1 VSVGATWT
9 RRTER
14 GSLGAFHFML
24 WMYRR
29 LGRSRLFAWFLTPAA
44 AYFLLTDRKAR
55 RGSLEYLRRVAAWP
69 AARGAALPHQPG
81 WRDGLRHLREFA
93 ISVVDRVCAWREE
106 ADRIQFIDPGSEH
119 LIRLA
124 QQRRGALLL
133 GAHLGNFDMLRILS
147 QRQRFKVNVLM
158 YSRHVA
164 RFTAFLESVQPDAR
178 LRLIEMDPSGVRS
191 VFQIK
196 RCIERGEFVGIL
208 GDRPGPRGHGRTASA
223 SFLGAPATFPLGPF
237 LLAGLLGCPVLLSL
251 CLRTGDARY
260 ETVVKVLSEG
270 ERVPRGQREKRARE
284 LLEAYVRTL
293 EQACCRA
300 PLQWFNLY
308 DFWGAQAEPDPRP
321 RRGEHRAPRW

>member
-1 VSVGATWT
+1 VSAGATWT
-9 RRTER
+9 RRPER
-14 GSLGAFHFML
+14 GSPGALHLML
-24 WMYRR
+24 WLYRR
-29 LGRSRLFAWFLTPAA
+29 LGRSLLFWFLTPTA
-44 AYFLLTDRKAR
+44 AYFLLTDGKAR
-55 RGSLEYLRRVAAWP
+55 RGSLQYLRRIATWP
-69 AARGAALPHQPG
+69 AARAAALPREPG

-93 ISVVDRVCAWREE
+93 ISVVDRVCAGREE
-106 ADRIQFIDPGSEH
+106 ADRIQFLDPGSEH
-119 LIRLA
+119 LFRLA

-147 QRQRFKVNVLM
+147 ERQRLKVNVLM

-164 RFTAFLESVQPDAR
+164 RFTTFLESVQPDAR

-191 VFQIK
+191 VFEIK

-208 GDRPGPRGHGRTASA
+208 GDRPGPRGHGRMASA
-223 SFLGAPATFPLGPF
+223 SFLGEPASFPLGPF

-270 ERVPRGQREKRARE
+270 ERVPRGQREQRARA
-284 LLEAYVRTL
+284 LLESYVRGL
-293 EQACCRA
+293 EQACSRA

-308 DFWGAQAEPDPRP
+308 DFWEAQAEPEPRA
-321 RRGEHRAPRW
+321 RRGGRRAPRW